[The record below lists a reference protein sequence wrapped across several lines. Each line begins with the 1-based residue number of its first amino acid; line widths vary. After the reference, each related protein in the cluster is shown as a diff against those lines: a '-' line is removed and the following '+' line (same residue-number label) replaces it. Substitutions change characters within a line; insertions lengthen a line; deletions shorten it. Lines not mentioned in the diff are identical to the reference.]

1 MNPHPL
7 KPNSDTDFEPVSPA
21 CQDVSANPE
30 PPLPHTLWFT
40 PEQAARVWR
49 AIEEWPEACK
59 TKGDGPFTAG

>member
-1 MNPHPL
+1 MN
-7 KPNSDTDFEPVSPA
+7 
-21 CQDVSANPE
+21 ANPLRSDRE
-30 PPLPHTLWFT
+30 ADSNAADPSPDDTSARAEERPVQVLN